1 MPNVRLSPTYFIK
14 PTRVEV
20 PHGASLNDI
29 STAIYAEVGLPN
41 ICKQNEMVIEVDGE
55 YIPKAEW
62 DRIPEE
68 KALVNVYMPTRG
80 GGKSP
85 LRLILGIGLIIATV
99 FTGGAAAPLLG
110 LEAGTMAAFAASAA
124 ASALVSTAGM
134 FLVNAIAPVRPP
146 GSKSGQAKDGQVYS
160 ISGARN
166 QLSPYQPVPVVL
178 GTHRFFPP
186 LGAKPYTELVGDDEY
201 IRILLA
207 WVGPCKIEDIKIG
220 DTPLTSYPGFTGDGE
235 SSYEVREG
243 WATDDP
249 ITLIPGTVNQTRVD
263 VKLENSTGWVDRIMP
278 AGYDELSV
286 EVSFPQ
292 GLVRYNKLGK
302 RRPVT
307 VQYGIRY
314 RVVGDVDWTYLS
326 DAISFPAASHAIS
339 TMANGDW
346 FVSAKMSGDIELSQS
361 SLPKPGTIAIAKW
374 NVQFGLVS
382 GLVNFSGTG
391 KTGMVVSQVGSN
403 MQITAGTVKFPESPF
418 IITGTTTSLIRKAF
432 FGKVDRTKSYEVGLA
447 RITADSTDEKTSDEI
462 YWTVF
467 RGTSN
472 DPPLNFPVPM
482 AQIALRIKATE
493 GAQNQI
499 DIVNCLASSYAPRFI
514 DGEWETTATDISNNP
529 AALFRGVLVHPANK
543 QPRDLSQIDDDV
555 LGEWYELCE
564 AEGYAFNQVREFV
577 SSVWDTLADIA
588 FAGRGAPSLPYGKWS
603 VDFDQATRTIKG
615 HVTPRN
621 SWGFRSEKV
630 LITRPHAFK
639 IIFNNEDKDYLEDE
653 VYAYDD
659 GYSKETATVIE
670 RLEFKGIT
678 SSDLAWR
685 FGRYQIAQARLRPE
699 TYTVFM
705 DFEHLTF
712 RRNDLLMVS
721 HDVPRW
727 GDNWGRVKSLV
738 LNIDDDIAGVVVDS
752 EVTMEAATSYAVRFR
767 LSDGSS
773 LVLSVVSAVGVYTE
787 LTFTTPI
794 PQLDG
799 PAAGDLFMCN
809 VADTTAVELICLGI
823 RRQHDLVAEVTF
835 VDHAPA
841 IYDADT
847 GTIPPFDS
855 NITGRLFP
863 LSLATP
869 VIESVRAELYGD
881 DVISGQLHQRIIVV
895 GSLPDEHV
903 AVSNREVVIRYR
915 VKDSLEPWIYIPV
928 TTSVI
933 VIDVPVEGI
942 YELQAK
948 QKGVLQGLP
957 GYFGL
962 TESLWTAVQ
971 EVNVTSISEL
981 GLPAPSAIKGF
992 YEMDAQGLVT
1002 RVKLRI
1008 NLDISV
1014 AIPSA
1019 IALMVS
1025 IQQVP
1030 RELDVTDHSTYVTV
1044 DNANVLNSGSFT
1056 VLAGS
1061 TSDNIVVATT
1071 ANPLPSID
1079 LSGFFWGS
1087 LDGVVYRKATGSTT
1101 TAFQFAEP
1109 FTTGPMPGGTLSW
1122 VELAW
1127 ADERADDFKLMQV
1140 VAADGSME
1148 VAKWTAISYTSGKYR
1163 IAIDRAQEGTT
1174 QKTADKV
1181 RYYPAPGAGTETILV
1196 PASNFVEV
1204 ENNVFEGSS
1213 DAQIQVP
1220 PGSWI
1225 AVTMATYVLEGMR
1238 VIRSPIVPITDW
1250 TRL

>member
-1 MPNVRLSPTYFIK
+1 MPNVRLSPTHFIK
-14 PTRVEV
+14 TKPVEV

-29 STAIYAEVGLPN
+29 STAIYADVGLPN
-41 ICKQNEMVIEVDGE
+41 ICRQNEMVIEVDGE

-62 DRIPEE
+62 DRIPDE
-68 KALVNVYMPTRG
+68 KSLVNVYMPTRG

-85 LRLILGIGLIIATV
+85 LRILLTIAVVVIAAVTQQYWLAGGFIGGAFGAAVAAAVVT
-99 FTGGAAAPLLG
+99 TGG
-110 LEAGTMAAFAASAA
+110 M
-124 ASALVSTAGM
+124 M
-134 FLVNAIAPVRPP
+134 LVNAIAPIRPP
-146 GSKSGQAKDGQVYS
+146 KLKGQTSDGQAYS

-186 LGAKPYTELVGDDEY
+186 LGAKPYTELVGEDEY

-220 DTPLTSYPGFTGDGE
+220 ETLLTSYPGFTEDGG

-263 VKLENSTGWVDRIMP
+263 VKLEHDTGWVDRIMP

-286 EVSFPQ
+286 EVLFPQ
-292 GLVRYNKLGK
+292 GLVRYNKEGK

-307 VQYGIRY
+307 VQYAIRY
-314 RVVGDVDWTYLS
+314 RVVGDTDWTYLS
-326 DAISFPAASHAIS
+326 DAISFPFASRAIN

-346 FVSAKMSGDIELSQS
+346 FVSAAMSGDIELSQS

-374 NVQFGLVS
+374 NVNFGLVS

-391 KTGMVVSQVGSN
+391 KTGMVVSRVGGD
-403 MQITAGTVKFPESPF
+403 MQITAGSVKFPESPF
-418 IITGTTTSLIRKAF
+418 IITGKTTSLVRRAF
-432 FGKVDRTKSYEVGLA
+432 FGKVDRTKSYEIGLY
-447 RITADSTDEKTSDEI
+447 RVTADTTDEKTSDLI

-493 GAQNQI
+493 GVQNQI
-499 DIVNCLASSYAPRFI
+499 DIVNCIASSYAPRFI

-543 QPRDLSQIDDDV
+543 QPRSLDQVDDDT
-555 LGEWYELCE
+555 LGDWYELCE
-564 AEGYAFNQVREFV
+564 TEGYAFNQVRESV
-577 SSVWDTLADIA
+577 SSVWDTLADIS
-588 FAGRGAPSLPYGKWS
+588 FAGRGSPSLPYGKWS
-603 VDFDQATRTIKG
+603 VDFDQATRTVKG

-621 SWGFRSEKV
+621 SWGFRSDKL
-630 LITRPHAFK
+630 LINRPHAFK
-639 IIFNNEDKDYLEDE
+639 IIFNNEDKDFLEDE
-653 VYAYDD
+653 IYAYDD
-659 GYSKETATVIE
+659 GYDESNATVIE

-727 GDNWGRVKSLV
+727 GDHWGRVKSIQTSGANTTGVVLDELV
-738 LNIDDDIAGVVVDS
+738 LM
-752 EVTMEAATSYAVRFR
+752 EVGKTYAIRFR
-767 LSDGSS
+767 LNDGSS
-773 LVLSVVSAVGVYTE
+773 LVMSVVNTE
-787 LTFTTPI
+787 DETDTLTFTGTVPTV
-794 PQLDG
+794 DG
-799 PAAGDLFMCN
+799 PQVDNLCMFN
-809 VADTTAVELICLGI
+809 VADSTAVELICLGV

-841 IYDADT
+841 IYAADT

-855 NITGRLFP
+855 NITGRPFP

-881 DVISGQLHQRIIVV
+881 DVVSGQLHQRIIVV

-903 AVSNREVVIRYR
+903 ALSNREVVIRYR
-915 VKDSLEPWIYIPV
+915 VKDSLEPWIYKPV

-948 QKGVLQGLP
+948 QKGVVQGLP

-962 TESLWTAVQ
+962 TESRWTDVQ
-971 EVNVTSISEL
+971 EVTVTSVSEL
-981 GLPAPSAIKGF
+981 GLPAPSAIQGF

-1030 RELDVTDHSTYVTV
+1030 RELDVTDHSLYVKV
-1044 DNANVLNSGSFT
+1044 DNSNVLNSGSFT

-1061 TSDNIVVATT
+1061 TSDNVVVATT
-1071 ANPLPSID
+1071 ANPLPNID

-1087 LDGVVYRKATGSTT
+1087 VDGALYRKATGSTP

-1109 FTTGPMPGGTLSW
+1109 FPTVPSPGDTLSW
-1122 VELAW
+1122 FETAW
-1127 ADERADDFKLMQV
+1127 ADERAEDFRLMQV

-1148 VAKWTAISYTSGKYR
+1148 VAKWTAINYVSGEYR
-1163 IAIDRAQEGTT
+1163 ISVDRAQEGTT

-1196 PASNFVEV
+1196 PASNFGEV
-1204 ENNVFEGSS
+1204 ANNVFEGSS

>member
-1 MPNVRLSPTYFIK
+1 MPDVRLSPTHFIK
-14 PTRVEV
+14 TKPVEV

-29 STAIYAEVGLPN
+29 STAIYADVGLPN
-41 ICKQNEMVIEVDGE
+41 ICRQNEMVIEVDGE

-68 KALVNVYMPTRG
+68 KSLVNVYMPTRG

-85 LRLILGIGLIIATV
+85 LRILLTIAVVVIAAVTQQYWLAGGFIGGAFGAAVAAAVVT
-99 FTGGAAAPLLG
+99 TGG
-110 LEAGTMAAFAASAA
+110 M
-124 ASALVSTAGM
+124 M
-134 FLVNAIAPVRPP
+134 LVNAIAPIRPP
-146 GSKSGQAKDGQVYS
+146 KLKGQTSDGQAYS

-186 LGAKPYTELVGDDEY
+186 LGAKPYTELVGEDEY

-220 DTPLTSYPGFTGDGE
+220 ETLLTSYPGFTEDGG

-263 VKLENSTGWVDRIMP
+263 VKLEHATGWVDRIMP

-307 VQYGIRY
+307 VQYAIRY
-314 RVVGDVDWTYLS
+314 RVVGDTDWTYLS
-326 DAISFPAASHAIS
+326 DAISFPFASRAIN

-346 FVSAKMSGDIELSQS
+346 FVSATMSGDIELSQS

-374 NVQFGLVS
+374 NVNFGLVS

-391 KTGMVVSQVGSN
+391 KTGMVVSHVGGD
-403 MQITAGTVKFPESPF
+403 MQITAGSVKFPESPF
-418 IITGTTTSLIRKAF
+418 IITGTTTSLVRRAF
-432 FGKVDRTKSYEVGLA
+432 FGKVDRTKSYEIGLY
-447 RITADSTDEKTSDEI
+447 RVTADTTDEKTSDLI

-493 GAQNQI
+493 GVQNQI
-499 DIVNCLASSYAPRFI
+499 DIVNCIASSYAPRFI
-514 DGEWETTATDISNNP
+514 AGAWETTATDISNNP
-529 AALFRGVLVHPANK
+529 AALFRGVLIHPANK
-543 QPRDLSQIDDDV
+543 QPRSLDQVDDDT
-555 LGEWYELCE
+555 LGDWYELCE
-564 AEGYAFNQVREFV
+564 TEGYAFNQVRESV
-577 SSVWDTLADIA
+577 SSVWDTLADIS
-588 FAGRGAPSLPYGKWS
+588 FAGRGSPSLPYGKWS
-603 VDFDQATRTIKG
+603 VDFDQATRTVKG

-621 SWGFRSEKV
+621 SWGFRSDKL
-630 LITRPHAFK
+630 LINRPHAFK
-639 IIFNNEDKDYLEDE
+639 IIFNNEDKDFLEDE
-653 VYAYDD
+653 IYAYDD
-659 GYSKETATVIE
+659 GYDESNATVIE

-678 SSDLAWR
+678 SSDLAWK

-727 GDNWGRVKSLV
+727 GDHWGRVKSIQTSGSNTTGVVLDDLV
-738 LNIDDDIAGVVVDS
+738 LM
-752 EVTMEAATSYAVRFR
+752 EVGETYAIRFR
-767 LSDGSS
+767 LNDGSS
-773 LVLSVVSAVGVYTE
+773 LVMSVVNTE
-787 LTFTTPI
+787 NETDTLTFTGTVPTV
-794 PQLDG
+794 DG
-799 PAAGDLFMCN
+799 PQVDNLCMFN

-847 GTIPPFDS
+847 GIIPPFDS

-881 DVISGQLHQRIIVV
+881 DVTSGRLRQRIIVV
-895 GSLPDEHV
+895 GSIPDEHV

-915 VKDSLEPWIYIPV
+915 VKDSLEPWIYFPV

-971 EVNVTSISEL
+971 EVNVTSVSEL

-1044 DNANVLNSGSFT
+1044 DEANVLNSGSFT
-1056 VLAGS
+1056 ILAGS
-1061 TSDNIVVATT
+1061 ASDNVVVATT

-1087 LDGVVYRKATGSTT
+1087 LDGVVYRKATGSTS
-1101 TAFQFAEP
+1101 TAFQFAEAFP
-1109 FTTGPMPGGTLSW
+1109 TVPGPGDTLTW

-1127 ADERADDFKLMQV
+1127 ADERSEDFKLMQV

-1148 VAKWTAISYTSGKYR
+1148 VAKWTAISYTSGEYR
-1163 IAIDRAQEGTT
+1163 IAVDRAQEGTA

>member
-1 MPNVRLSPTYFIK
+1 MPNVRLSPTHFIK
-14 PTRVEV
+14 TKPVEV

-29 STAIYAEVGLPN
+29 STAIYADVGLPN
-41 ICKQNEMVIEVDGE
+41 ICRQNEMVIEVDGE

-62 DRIPEE
+62 DRIPDE
-68 KALVNVYMPTRG
+68 KSLVNVYMPTRG

-85 LRLILGIGLIIATV
+85 LRILLTIAVVVIAAVTQQYWLAGGFIGGAFGAAVAAAVVT
-99 FTGGAAAPLLG
+99 TGG
-110 LEAGTMAAFAASAA
+110 M
-124 ASALVSTAGM
+124 M
-134 FLVNAIAPVRPP
+134 LVNAIAPIRPP
-146 GSKSGQAKDGQVYS
+146 KLKGQTSDGQAYS

-186 LGAKPYTELVGDDEY
+186 LGAKPYTELVGEDEY

-220 DTPLTSYPGFTGDGE
+220 ETLLTSYPGFTEDGG

-263 VKLENSTGWVDRIMP
+263 VKLEHDTGWVDRIMP

-286 EVSFPQ
+286 EVLFPQ
-292 GLVRYNKLGK
+292 GLVRYNKEGK

-307 VQYGIRY
+307 VQYAIRY
-314 RVVGDVDWTYLS
+314 RVVGDTDWTYLS
-326 DAISFPAASHAIS
+326 DAISFPFASRAIN

-346 FVSAKMSGDIELSQS
+346 FVSAAMSGDIELSQS

-374 NVQFGLVS
+374 NVNFGLVS

-391 KTGMVVSQVGSN
+391 KTGMVVSRVGGD
-403 MQITAGTVKFPESPF
+403 MQITAGSVKFPESPF
-418 IITGTTTSLIRKAF
+418 IITGKTTSLVRRAF
-432 FGKVDRTKSYEVGLA
+432 FGKVDRTKSYEIGLY
-447 RITADSTDEKTSDEI
+447 RVTADTTDEKTSDLI

-493 GAQNQI
+493 GVQNQI
-499 DIVNCLASSYAPRFI
+499 DIVNCIASSYAPRFI

-543 QPRDLSQIDDDV
+543 QPRSLDQVDDDT
-555 LGEWYELCE
+555 LGDWYELCE
-564 AEGYAFNQVREFV
+564 TEGYAFNQVRESV
-577 SSVWDTLADIA
+577 SSVWDTLADIS
-588 FAGRGAPSLPYGKWS
+588 FAGRGSPSLPYGKWS
-603 VDFDQATRTIKG
+603 VDFDQATRTVKG

-621 SWGFRSEKV
+621 SWGFRSDKL
-630 LITRPHAFK
+630 LINRPHAFK
-639 IIFNNEDKDYLEDE
+639 IIFNNEDKDFLEDE
-653 VYAYDD
+653 IYAYDD
-659 GYSKETATVIE
+659 GYDESNATVIE

-727 GDNWGRVKSLV
+727 GDHWGRVKSIQTSGANTTGVVLDELV
-738 LNIDDDIAGVVVDS
+738 LM
-752 EVTMEAATSYAVRFR
+752 EVGKTYAIRFR
-767 LSDGSS
+767 LNDGSS
-773 LVLSVVSAVGVYTE
+773 LVMSVVNTE
-787 LTFTTPI
+787 DETDTLTFTGTVPTV
-794 PQLDG
+794 DG
-799 PAAGDLFMCN
+799 PQVDNLCMFN
-809 VADTTAVELICLGI
+809 VADSTAVELICLGV

-841 IYDADT
+841 IYAADT

-855 NITGRLFP
+855 NITGRPFP

-881 DVISGQLHQRIIVV
+881 DVVSGQLHQRIIVV

-903 AVSNREVVIRYR
+903 ALSNREVVIRYR
-915 VKDSLEPWIYIPV
+915 VKDSLEPWIYKPV

-948 QKGVLQGLP
+948 QKGVVQGLP

-962 TESLWTAVQ
+962 TESRWTDVQ
-971 EVNVTSISEL
+971 EVTVTSVSEL
-981 GLPAPSAIKGF
+981 GLPAPSAIQGF

-1030 RELDVTDHSTYVTV
+1030 RELDVTDHSLYVKV
-1044 DNANVLNSGSFT
+1044 DNSNVLNSGSFT

-1061 TSDNIVVATT
+1061 TSDNVVVATT
-1071 ANPLPSID
+1071 ANPLPNID

-1087 LDGVVYRKATGSTT
+1087 VDGALYRKATGSTP

-1109 FTTGPMPGGTLSW
+1109 FPTVPSPGDTLSW
-1122 VELAW
+1122 FETAW
-1127 ADERADDFKLMQV
+1127 ADERAEDFRLMQV

-1148 VAKWTAISYTSGKYR
+1148 VAKWTAINYVSGEYR
-1163 IAIDRAQEGTT
+1163 ISVDRAQEGTT

>member
-1 MPNVRLSPTYFIK
+1 MPDVRLSPTHFIK
-14 PTRVEV
+14 TKPVEV

-29 STAIYAEVGLPN
+29 STAIYADVGLPN
-41 ICKQNEMVIEVDGE
+41 ICRQNEMVIEVDGE

-62 DRIPEE
+62 DRIPDE
-68 KALVNVYMPTRG
+68 KSLVNVYMPTRG

-85 LRLILGIGLIIATV
+85 LRILLTIAVVVIAAVTQQYWLAGGFIGGAFGAAVAAAVVT
-99 FTGGAAAPLLG
+99 TGG
-110 LEAGTMAAFAASAA
+110 M
-124 ASALVSTAGM
+124 M
-134 FLVNAIAPVRPP
+134 LVNAIAPIRPP
-146 GSKSGQAKDGQVYS
+146 KLKGQTSDGQAYS

-186 LGAKPYTELVGDDEY
+186 LGAKPYTELVGEDEY

-220 DTPLTSYPGFTGDGE
+220 ETLLTSYPGFTEDGG

-263 VKLENSTGWVDRIMP
+263 VKLESATGWVDRIMP

-326 DAISFPAASHAIS
+326 DAISFPAASRAIS

-346 FVSAKMSGDIELSQS
+346 FVSAAMSGDIELSQS

-374 NVQFGLVS
+374 NVNFGLVS
-382 GLVNFSGTG
+382 GLTNFSGTG
-391 KTGMVVSQVGSN
+391 KTGMVVSEVGGDI
-403 MQITAGTVKFPESPF
+403 QITSGSVKFPESPF
-418 IITGTTTSLIRKAF
+418 IITGTTTSLVRRSF

-447 RITADSTDEKTSDEI
+447 RITADTTDEKTSDLI

-493 GAQNQI
+493 GVQNQI

-514 DGEWETTATDISNNP
+514 DGEWETTATDVSNNP

-543 QPRDLSQIDDDV
+543 QPRSLDQIDDET

-564 AEGYAFNQVREFV
+564 TEGYTFNQVRETV

-603 VDFDQATRTIKG
+603 VDFDQATRTVKG

-621 SWGFRSEKV
+621 SWGFRSEKT
-630 LITRPHAFK
+630 LINRPHAFK
-639 IIFNNEDKDYLEDE
+639 VIFNNEDKDYLEDE
-653 VYAYDD
+653 IYAYDD
-659 GYSKETATVIE
+659 GYDSSNATVIE

-678 SSDLAWR
+678 SSDLAWK

-727 GDNWGRVKSLV
+727 GDHWGRVKSIQTSGSNTTGVVLDDLV
-738 LNIDDDIAGVVVDS
+738 LM
-752 EVTMEAATSYAVRFR
+752 EVGETYAIRFR
-767 LSDGSS
+767 LNDGSS
-773 LVLSVVSAVGVYTE
+773 LVMSVVNTE
-787 LTFTTPI
+787 NETDTLTFTGTVPTV
-794 PQLDG
+794 DG
-799 PAAGDLFMCN
+799 PQVDNLCMFN

-847 GTIPPFDS
+847 GIIPPFDS

-881 DVISGQLHQRIIVV
+881 DVTSGRLRQRIIVV
-895 GSLPDEHV
+895 GSIPDEHV

-915 VKDSLEPWIYIPV
+915 VKDSLEPWIYFPV

-971 EVNVTSISEL
+971 EVNVTSVSEL

-1044 DNANVLNSGSFT
+1044 DEANVLNSGSFT
-1056 VLAGS
+1056 ILAGS
-1061 TSDNIVVATT
+1061 ASDNVVVATT

-1087 LDGVVYRKATGSTT
+1087 LDGVVYRKATGSTS
-1101 TAFQFAEP
+1101 TAFQFAEAFP
-1109 FTTGPMPGGTLSW
+1109 TVPGPGDTLTW

-1127 ADERADDFKLMQV
+1127 ADERSEDFKLMQV

-1148 VAKWTAISYTSGKYR
+1148 VAKWTAISYTSGEYR
-1163 IAIDRAQEGTT
+1163 IAVDRAQEGTT

>member
-29 STAIYAEVGLPN
+29 STTIYAEVGLPN

-263 VKLENSTGWVDRIMP
+263 VKLESVTGWVDRIMP

-514 DGEWETTATDISNNP
+514 DGAWETTATDISNNP

-543 QPRDLSQIDDDV
+543 QPR
-555 LGEWYELCE
+555 
-564 AEGYAFNQVREFV
+564 
-577 SSVWDTLADIA
+577 
-588 FAGRGAPSLPYGKWS
+588 
-603 VDFDQATRTIKG
+603 
-615 HVTPRN
+615 
-621 SWGFRSEKV
+621 
-630 LITRPHAFK
+630 
-639 IIFNNEDKDYLEDE
+639 
-653 VYAYDD
+653 
-659 GYSKETATVIE
+659 
-670 RLEFKGIT
+670 
-678 SSDLAWR
+678 
-685 FGRYQIAQARLRPE
+685 
-699 TYTVFM
+699 
-705 DFEHLTF
+705 
-712 RRNDLLMVS
+712 
-721 HDVPRW
+721 
-727 GDNWGRVKSLV
+727 
-738 LNIDDDIAGVVVDS
+738 
-752 EVTMEAATSYAVRFR
+752 
-767 LSDGSS
+767 
-773 LVLSVVSAVGVYTE
+773 
-787 LTFTTPI
+787 
-794 PQLDG
+794 
-799 PAAGDLFMCN
+799 
-809 VADTTAVELICLGI
+809 
-823 RRQHDLVAEVTF
+823 
-835 VDHAPA
+835 
-841 IYDADT
+841 
-847 GTIPPFDS
+847 
-855 NITGRLFP
+855 
-863 LSLATP
+863 
-869 VIESVRAELYGD
+869 
-881 DVISGQLHQRIIVV
+881 
-895 GSLPDEHV
+895 
-903 AVSNREVVIRYR
+903 
-915 VKDSLEPWIYIPV
+915 
-928 TTSVI
+928 
-933 VIDVPVEGI
+933 
-942 YELQAK
+942 
-948 QKGVLQGLP
+948 
-957 GYFGL
+957 
-962 TESLWTAVQ
+962 
-971 EVNVTSISEL
+971 
-981 GLPAPSAIKGF
+981 
-992 YEMDAQGLVT
+992 
-1002 RVKLRI
+1002 
-1008 NLDISV
+1008 
-1014 AIPSA
+1014 
-1019 IALMVS
+1019 
-1025 IQQVP
+1025 
-1030 RELDVTDHSTYVTV
+1030 
-1044 DNANVLNSGSFT
+1044 
-1056 VLAGS
+1056 
-1061 TSDNIVVATT
+1061 
-1071 ANPLPSID
+1071 
-1079 LSGFFWGS
+1079 
-1087 LDGVVYRKATGSTT
+1087 
-1101 TAFQFAEP
+1101 
-1109 FTTGPMPGGTLSW
+1109 
-1122 VELAW
+1122 ELA
-1127 ADERADDFKLMQV
+1127 QT
-1140 VAADGSME
+1140 E
-1148 VAKWTAISYTSGKYR
+1148 VS
-1163 IAIDRAQEGTT
+1163 
-1174 QKTADKV
+1174 
-1181 RYYPAPGAGTETILV
+1181 
-1196 PASNFVEV
+1196 
-1204 ENNVFEGSS
+1204 
-1213 DAQIQVP
+1213 
-1220 PGSWI
+1220 
-1225 AVTMATYVLEGMR
+1225 
-1238 VIRSPIVPITDW
+1238 
-1250 TRL
+1250 